1 MYYKIPRNKS
11 KEVKDLWSENCK
23 PQMKLRTTQK
33 WKDIPW
39 SWIGGINIVKM
50 AILPKVICRGSAAA
64 AAAR

>member
-33 WKDIPW
+33 WKDIP
-39 SWIGGINIVKM
+39 
-50 AILPKVICRGSAAA
+50 
-64 AAAR
+64 